1 MLPPPAR
8 GRPSGSESAPA
19 GRGEGG
25 AGAGTTGGDEPATG
39 RWLARGPGHPVPIS
53 DGLAARFGIDA
64 RALAAFRI
72 AIGLL
77 VLSDLLFRAR
87 EVSTFYT
94 DAGVLPRAAHA
105 EAFPVLARLSL
116 HTITGSTAG
125 QASLFA
131 VAGGVALAVTVGYRT
146 RLATAGTV
154 FLHGSLYARNPHV
167 LNGGDVLLVLAL
179 FLGVFLPL
187 GARWSVDAVRSARG
201 PGAGRAAHGDR
212 VVGLATATL
221 LLQPVVVYAANGLF
235 KLRSEAW
242 TSGQAVRYALELEQY
257 SILLG
262 PSLTAVPDLL
272 VGLNWAWMVM
282 LWLSPLLVLATGR
295 LRIAVVAAFLGAH
308 LGMLVTMRLGL
319 FPLVVGAMLLPY
331 LPSAVWNRLERSAIA
346 ASLDARLAGLA
357 GSVLDTASVSRGTGV
372 PGRSDLPPSVRRL
385 GRTVAVV
392 VLVAALLTSVLWP
405 AAALGAAEGTPAE
418 RVVETDDYPWTLF
431 APNPPTNVVWFV
443 APVTLESGEEVD
455 GLHGGPVDWSEPA
468 DAADRYPSALWL
480 RYLNELQGAGEGEYR
495 PLAAYLCRATADR
508 SGEQPTAVA
517 IYALDRPVETAGG
530 GDVTRHERY
539 RGECPAGR

>member
-1 MLPPPAR
+1 MA
-8 GRPSGSESAPA
+8 
-19 GRGEGG
+19 
-25 AGAGTTGGDEPATG
+25 
-39 RWLARGPGHPVPIS
+39 
-53 DGLAARFGIDA
+53 
-64 RALAAFRI
+64 
-72 AIGLL
+72 
-77 VLSDLLFRAR
+77 DLLFRAR
-87 EVSTFYT
+87 ELPTFYT

-105 EAFPVLARLSL
+105 AAFPVLARLSL

-125 QASLFA
+125 QAVLFA
-131 VAGGVALAVTVGYRT
+131 VGGGVALAVTVGYRT

-154 FLHGSLYARNPHV
+154 LLHGSLYARNPHV

-187 GARWSVDAVRSARG
+187 GTRWSVDAVRSTRG
-201 PGAGRAAHGDR
+201 SGAGLAAHGDR
-212 VVGLATATL
+212 VAGLATATL
-221 LLQPVVVYAANGLF
+221 LLQPVVVYTANGLF
-235 KLRSEAW
+235 KLRSDAW

-272 VGLNWAWMVM
+272 VGLDWAWMGM
-282 LWLSPLLVLATGR
+282 LWLSPVLVLAIGR

-331 LPSAVWNRLERSAIA
+331 LPSSVWDRLERSATA

-357 GSVLDTASVSRGTGV
+357 GSVLDAASVSRGAGV

-405 AAALGAAEGTPAE
+405 AAALGAAEGTPAD
-418 RVVETDDYPWTLF
+418 RIVETDDYPWTLF

-443 APVTLESGEEVD
+443 APVTLASGEEVD

-495 PLAAYLCRATADR
+495 PLAAYLCRAAGART
-508 SGEQPTAVA
+508 GGQPTTVS
-517 IYALDRPVETAGG
+517 IYALERPVEAAGG

-539 RGECPAGR
+539 RGACPAQR